1 MDNSNHN
8 TKNNNGSEPTE
19 LFNTLPLI
27 ILSIFFGINQI
38 LGKIINSYITSFNRY
53 QQFFGKQFE
62 KNGRI
67 TIGNANYFAREFGFN
82 LSPID
87 CLDDK
92 VKRTLR
98 LHKDH
103 I

>member
-38 LGKIINSYITSFNRY
+38 LGKIINSYILPRQVT
-53 QQFFGKQFE
+53 FFIFSKLV
-62 KNGRI
+62 NV
-67 TIGNANYFAREFGFN
+67 
-82 LSPID
+82 L
-87 CLDDK
+87 C
-92 VKRTLR
+92 
-98 LHKDH
+98 
-103 I
+103 